1 MRAKEQEIIPENTS
15 QITQPTSMSKA
26 CSRSTEEVWMYNLRT
41 CHTSNQERLK
51 YIWIYLILKCITF
64 LMSTYKNIQLI
75 FVFKLPRKL
84 HFSSSKHYL
93 LNTTIIYI
101 LSCVSL
107 NMKIFNFNCA
117 LKYISVSLLKYLMHN
132 ILSLLSTC
140 NAMFSTLPERSVR
153 QGMVSPT

>member
-1 MRAKEQEIIPENTS
+1 
-15 QITQPTSMSKA
+15 
-26 CSRSTEEVWMYNLRT
+26 
-41 CHTSNQERLK
+41 
-51 YIWIYLILKCITF
+51 
-64 LMSTYKNIQLI
+64 MSTYKNIQLI
-75 FVFKLPRKL
+75 FVFNLPRKL

-117 LKYISVSLLKYLMHN
+117 LKYISVSLLKYLISN

-153 QGMVSPT
+153 EGTVTPTHYNVHGITFLPHLITNYGKSTN